1 MSTAGGH
8 PSDEDR
14 ERAAL
19 PVLERVI
26 EASRSHDLDAL
37 AECYDEDVVWLA
49 ADGISR
55 GRAGAI
61 ARHRAILATADGWT
75 LPQQNG
81 ARAALR
87 WSGADGAMGA
97 IVVEV
102 RRGRIIFAAT
112 A

>member
-1 MSTAGGH
+1 MSAAGGH

-26 EASRSHDLDAL
+26 EASRAHDLDAL
-37 AECYDEDVVWLA
+37 AGCYDEDVVWLA
-49 ADGISR
+49 ADGVSR
-55 GRAGAI
+55 GREGALARHSAI
-61 ARHRAILATADGWT
+61 AAAAAGWAV
-75 LPQQNG
+75 PQQNG

-87 WSGADGAMGA
+87 WSGAEGATGA